1 MKDIEDELLKIENDN
16 LLERTNYLKD
26 NLKTV
31 NEVKDVKMKYIEII
45 KLLIRDNTILSY
57 FSIDT
62 YKDLIEEYLLF
73 IKKNEDE
80 LKTEFKSYFEEF
92 NNEKETYSPFFDDE
106 EFENKFE
113 EQRGKSE
120 KKKYQTFLI
129 Q

>member
-45 KLLIRDNTILSY
+45 KLLIRDNT
-57 FSIDT
+57 

-73 IKKNEDE
+73 IKENEEE

-106 EFENKFE
+106 EFENKFK